1 MSLFNLIKNVVK
13 KVQEKNAADP
23 NIKTADESVFK
34 NMIEKLPTKEA
45 EVEVG
50 TESQNEWLE
59 KIAKGVKEVQTQ
71 NEADPHVETA
81 DASVFADMMRE
92 IDDLKSKVATYE
104 TNAANPPSAV
114 TPPPAPNPNAGL
126 PMKAV
131 TNSNGGSLQ
140 LYKEADMGSP
150 KYDLF
155 IPDMSLITVLQYSDK
170 GIRLDGQDSKF
181 VLIDYNGTRGWT
193 FDTYLNF
200 N

>member
-34 NMIEKLPTKEA
+34 NMVEKLPRKEA
-45 EVEVG
+45 EVS
-50 TESQNEWLE
+50 TESQNDWLE

-71 NEADPHVETA
+71 NEVDPTVETA
-81 DASVFADMMRE
+81 DVSVFSDMMRE
-92 IDDLKSKVATYE
+92 IEDLKSKVATYE
-104 TNAANPPSAV
+104 NTTSAPSAV
-114 TPPPAPNPNAGL
+114 PPTAAPNPNAGL

-140 LYKEADMGSP
+140 LYTEADMGSP
-150 KYDLF
+150 KFDLF
-155 IPDMSLITVLQYSDK
+155 IPDMSMITVLQYSDK
-170 GIRLDGQDSKF
+170 GIRLDGQDCKF
-181 VLIDYNGTRGWT
+181 TLIDYNGTRGWT
-193 FDTYLNF
+193 FDIYLNF